1 MSETKNSLNISIE
14 NLKNTVTSGKTASF
28 QWRIN
33 QINKINKLLD
43 ENRSEIIN
51 KLFLDLGKSKV
62 EALAEILLVKEEI
75 TLVKKNLR

>member
-14 NLKNTVTSGKTASF
+14 NLKNTVTSGKTAFF

-43 ENRSEIIN
+43 ENRIQ
-51 KLFLDLGKSKV
+51 K
-62 EALAEILLVKEEI
+62 
-75 TLVKKNLR
+75 